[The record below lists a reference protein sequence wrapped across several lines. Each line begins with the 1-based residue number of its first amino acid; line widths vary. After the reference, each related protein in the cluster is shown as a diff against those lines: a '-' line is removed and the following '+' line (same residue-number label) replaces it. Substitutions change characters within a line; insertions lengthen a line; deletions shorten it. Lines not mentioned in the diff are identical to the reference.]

1 MDKFVI
7 RVYQDYKRLI
17 IAIFFIIEFLIFL
30 IKYYFF
36 GIGFWSFIGAVV
48 FFIIFVDLIYNGS
61 YLLIGKIKK
70 ESEIYEYYIR
80 FIYIFVI
87 YLFSIYC
94 IVE

>member
-7 RVYQDYKRLI
+7 RFYHDYKRLI

-36 GIGFWSFIGAVV
+36 GVGFWSFIGAVV
-48 FFIIFVDLIYNGS
+48 LFIIFVDLIYNGS

-70 ESEIYEYYIR
+70 ESEVCEYYIR